1 MNFYYCDRGEG
12 MFTDCSVFILAGDG
26 KIYRLEVDHDTQIAI
41 CKTFSDSV
49 ESMVNGKT
57 THDFEVNYKP
67 EDDEILRIEN
77 FLLADE
83 IKDAIRN
90 PLGAD
95 LYQKDPDIRSEGDED
110 FLGYPEIKA
119 IFVGERTQDD
129 TGEHF
134 NIGFQRYRKEQNLT
148 TLPFRLFH
156 SNNTFKPEKHFG
168 IGITYNIDCYY
179 TGEELQFASFYFA
192 RQVFDLREYYRSA
205 SDPEVAAFTQNDA
218 LNFENAEVFRGMA
231 NTYVRRKIAMINDS
245 GVLRDHT
252 AKEIKSIARN
262 SGIDIKIRDGKI
274 VIPAD
279 KEGAMEVLAFLDEE
293 AYRGPFSNDLLIA
306 NSKRVLR
313 KA

>member
-1 MNFYYCDRGEG
+1 MIRLFA
-12 MFTDCSVFILAGDG
+12 DCSVFILAGDG
-26 KIYRLEVDHDTQIAI
+26 RIYRLEVEREAQQAI
-41 CKTFSDSV
+41 CEAFASSVDS
-49 ESMVNGKT
+49 MKNGKT

-77 FLLADE
+77 FLLPDS

-90 PLGAD
+90 PIGVD
-95 LYQKDPDIRSEGDED
+95 SYKKDPDEQDDGDED
-110 FLGYPEIKA
+110 FLGFPEIKA
-119 IFVGERTQDD
+119 IFVGERIQDD
-129 TGEHF
+129 EGEHF

-148 TLPFRLFH
+148 ALPFRFFF
-156 SNNTFKPEKHFG
+156 SNDTFKREKRFG
-168 IGITYNIDCYY
+168 IGITYNLDCYY

-205 SDPEVAAFTQNDA
+205 SDPEVKAFTKNKA
-218 LNFENAEVFRGMA
+218 LHFENEDTFSSMA

-245 GVLRDHT
+245 EVLKKYA
-252 AKEIKSIARN
+252 AKEIKSIAKN
-262 SGIDIKIRDGKI
+262 SGIDIKVQDKKI

-279 KEGAMEVLAFLDEE
+279 KDGAMEVLAFLDEE
-293 AYRGPFSNDLLIA
+293 AYRGPFTNDLLIA

>member
-1 MNFYYCDRGEG
+1 
-12 MFTDCSVFILAGDG
+12 MFIGCSVFILAGDE
-26 KIYRLEVDHDTQIAI
+26 KIYRLEVDKATQSAI

-49 ESMVNGKT
+49 ETMVKDKNA
-57 THDFEVNYKP
+57 HDFEVNYKP

-77 FLLADE
+77 FLLPDE
-83 IKDAIRN
+83 IKDVIRN

-95 LYQKDPDIRSEGDED
+95 LYQKDPEIRTEGEED

-129 TGEHF
+129 AGEHF
-134 NIGFQRYRKEQNLT
+134 NIGFQRYRKEQNIT
-148 TLPFRLFH
+148 ALPFRLFH
-156 SNNTFKPEKHFG
+156 ANNTFKPEKHFG

-205 SDPEVAAFTQNDA
+205 SDPEVRDFTQNDA
-218 LNFENAEVFRGMA
+218 LVFENAETFSGMA

-245 GVLRDHT
+245 EVLKKYT

-262 SGIDIKIRDGKI
+262 SGIDIKIQDKKI

-279 KEGAMEVLAFLDEE
+279 KDGAMEVLAFLDEE

>member
-1 MNFYYCDRGEG
+1 

-134 NIGFQRYRKEQNLT
+134 N
-148 TLPFRLFH
+148 
-156 SNNTFKPEKHFG
+156 

>member
-1 MNFYYCDRGEG
+1 
-12 MFTDCSVFILAGDG
+12 MFTDCTVFVYANDEE
-26 KIYRLEVDHDTQIAI
+26 IYKLEVEREAQIAI
-41 CKTFSDSV
+41 CETFASSV
-49 ESMVNGKT
+49 ESMVRGKSK
-57 THDFEVNYKP
+57 HDFEVNYKP

-77 FLLADE
+77 FLLPDK

-90 PLGAD
+90 PVGID
-95 LYQKDPDIRSEGDED
+95 SYKKDPDVHDDGEDD
-110 FLGYPEIKA
+110 FLGFPEIKA
-119 IFVGERTQDD
+119 IFVGERIQDEE
-129 TGEHF
+129 GEHF

-148 TLPFRLFH
+148 ALPFRFFF
-156 SNNTFKPEKHFG
+156 SNETFKQEKHFG

-205 SDPEVAAFTQNDA
+205 SDPEVTAFTQNQA
-218 LNFENAEVFRGMA
+218 LNFENADTFSSMA

-245 GVLRDHT
+245 QVLEKYT

-262 SGIDIKIRDGKI
+262 SGIDIKVQDKRI
-274 VIPAD
+274 VIPSD
-279 KEGAMEVLAFLDEE
+279 KDGAMEVLAFLDEE

>member
-1 MNFYYCDRGEG
+1 
-12 MFTDCSVFILAGDG
+12 MFSGCAIFIMAGDDE
-26 KIYRLEVDHDTQIAI
+26 IYRLEVDQTTQSAI

-49 ESMVNGKT
+49 ENMTKDKAA
-57 THDFEVNYKP
+57 HDFEVNYKP

-77 FLLADE
+77 FLLPDE

-95 LYQKDPDIRSEGDED
+95 LYQKDKDVLSQEEED

-129 TGEHF
+129 AGEHF
-134 NIGFQRYRKEQNLT
+134 KIGFQRYRKEQNLT
-148 TLPFRLFH
+148 ALPFRLFH

-179 TGEELQFASFYFA
+179 IGDELQFASFYFA

-205 SDPEVAAFTQNDA
+205 SDPEVTAFTKNEA
-218 LNFENAEVFRGMA
+218 LNFENAESFNGMA

-245 GVLRDHT
+245 DVLKNYS
-252 AKEIKSIARN
+252 AKEIKSIAKTA
-262 SGIDIKIRDGKI
+262 GIDIRVQDKKI

-279 KEGAMEVLAFLDEE
+279 KDSAMEVLAFLDEE

-313 KA
+313 KAKQLYWI

>member
-1 MNFYYCDRGEG
+1 
-12 MFTDCSVFILAGDG
+12 MFNDCTVFILASDG
-26 KIYRLEVDHDTQIAI
+26 KIYKLEVEREAQQAI
-41 CKTFSDSV
+41 CETFASSV
-49 ESMVNGKT
+49 ESMVRGKT

-77 FLLADE
+77 FLLPDE

-90 PLGAD
+90 PIGVDSYRKYLD
-95 LYQKDPDIRSEGDED
+95 VHDNGDED
-110 FLGYPEIKA
+110 FLGFPEIKA

-129 TGEHF
+129 EGEHF

-148 TLPFRLFH
+148 ALPFRFFF
-156 SNNTFKPEKHFG
+156 SNDTFKREKHFG
-168 IGITYNIDCYY
+168 IGITYNLDCYY

-205 SDPEVAAFTQNDA
+205 SDPEVAAFTQNEA
-218 LNFENAEVFRGMA
+218 LNFENSNTFSAMA

-245 GVLRDHT
+245 EVLKKYT
-252 AKEIKSIARN
+252 AKEIKSIAKN
-262 SGIDIKIRDGKI
+262 SGIDIKIQNKKI
-274 VIPAD
+274 VIPANKD
-279 KEGAMEVLAFLDEE
+279 AAMEVLAFLDEE

>member
-1 MNFYYCDRGEG
+1 
-12 MFTDCSVFILAGDG
+12 MFKDCSVFILSGDG
-26 KIYRLEVDHDTQIAI
+26 KTYRLEVDKATQTTI

-49 ESMVNGKT
+49 ESMVKDKSI
-57 THDFEVNYKP
+57 HDFEVNYKP

-77 FLLADE
+77 FLLPDE

-95 LYQKDPDIRSEGDED
+95 LYQKSSEHRLEGKED
-110 FLGYPEIKA
+110 YLGYPEIRA

-129 TGEHF
+129 AGEHF

-148 TLPFRLFH
+148 ALPIRLFH
-156 SNNTFKPEKHFG
+156 TNNTFKPEKHFG
-168 IGITYNIDCYY
+168 IGITNNIDCIY

-205 SDPEVAAFTQNDA
+205 SDPEVTAFTQNAA
-218 LNFENAEVFRGMA
+218 LNFENAETFNAMA

-245 GVLRDHT
+245 EVLKEYT
-252 AKEIKSIARN
+252 AKEIKSIAKN
-262 SGIDIKIRDGKI
+262 SGIEIRINDGKI

-279 KEGAMEVLAFLDEE
+279 KDAAMEVLAFLDEE

-306 NSKRVLR
+306 NSKRILR